1 MNLYHMKN
9 EIIHLEMHQA
19 FFEKMDTIYVYIH

>member
-1 MNLYHMKN
+1 MNSYPLKN
-9 EIIHLEMHQA
+9 ETIHLKILQV